1 MYEPANNQKLK
12 EVLPKYHCSPVL
24 LRRNADWGGSDP
36 SITSVSLLPLSFY
49 RRNQILKHSLLHLTY
64 KHTMQNTWNKC
75 VHNFCAHLLTKSCVL
90 CFTKNRPLGKM
101 KFKRESKRWVLHI
114 FLLSSWVYLNF
125 QFHSG
130 NNYLLVILD
139 HACQNQPWTMKC

>member
-49 RRNQILKHSLLHLTY
+49 RRNQILKRSLLHLTLTQC
-64 KHTMQNTWNKC
+64 KTHGISVFTIF
-75 VHNFCAHLLTKSCVL
+75 VHICLLKVVFFVL
-90 CFTKNRPLGKM
+90 PRT
-101 KFKRESKRWVLHI
+101 
-114 FLLSSWVYLNF
+114 
-125 QFHSG
+125 
-130 NNYLLVILD
+130 D
-139 HACQNQPWTMKC
+139 PWER